1 MAIVEHVL
9 HKERT
14 YALYLDIQKALY
26 TLNRETCCWGSCIPK
41 GLPGA
46 YGNSCCS
53 CYTDT
58 KKVWSPLDVNPLNTL
73 PSCKGY
79 FKVARCHQSSLACMW
94 MTSCMSHITAGLNT
108 AYKDF
113 LCLLADPLGFE
124 DPLPDIPGDARTRCW
139 LDVIAAT
146 ARFLRDVCPNP
157 SPLTS
162 TACSLLLHPCFCG
175 SNYYHGQSRLLTCLC
190 PPGLS
195 L

>member
-1 MAIVEHVL
+1 MAIVERVL

-26 TLNRETCCWGSCIPK
+26 TLNRDLLLVKLHPK
-41 GLPGA
+41 GVTGRLWHLVLQLLHRHEKSLVTSGHQ
-46 YGNSCCS
+46 SF
-53 CYTDT
+53 
-58 KKVWSPLDVNPLNTL
+58 K
-73 PSCKGY
+73 Y
-79 FKVARCHQSSLACMW
+79 FPIRKVARCHQSSLTCMW
-94 MTSCMSHITAGLNT
+94 MTSCMSHITAGLNK

-124 DPLPDIPGDARTRCW
+124 GPLPDIPGDARTRCW

-146 ARFLRDVCPNP
+146 ARFLRDVCSYP

-175 SNYYHGQSRLLTCLC
+175 SNYDHGQSRLLTCLC
-190 PPGLS
+190 PPGFS